1 LTPPPAI
8 KPPAATKI
16 IAAEVV
22 PTPTAAA
29 PSHLRR
35 VKRVRAETATPTP
48 APVSR
53 LHTWDPDSPKA
64 P

>member
-1 LTPPPAI
+1 MLPAAV

-16 IAAEVV
+16 VAAEAV

-29 PSHLRR
+29 SPHLHR
-35 VKRVRAETATPTP
+35 VKRVRAETPSPPP